1 MAKIHARVT
10 LELEIP
16 DEEFIKIVDESRVI
30 ITDAG
35 GCRDDLTDIDL
46 DFEELTA
53 ERFSK
58 NGTVNYSWDDV
69 GYIPASWLLFD
80 ALDSGLYDVDAYC
93 GSGQTKIQ
101 LKEEQ

>member
-10 LELEIP
+10 IELEIP
-16 DEEFIKIVDESRVI
+16 NEEFIKIVE
-30 ITDAG
+30 AHKFQHKNG
-35 GCRDDLTDIDL
+35 ADDLNDVDL
-46 DFEELTA
+46 DFDELTA

-80 ALDSGLYDVDAYC
+80 VFDSGLYDVDAYC

-101 LKEEQ
+101 LKEEK